1 MCAGRPFLIEPQQPT
16 ISPARLRG
24 PVGIYI
30 GSNTPAEIAVSGM
43 AQILAAKNG
52 VNLPKEF
59 SMGNAN
65 HSAQSLHP

>member
-1 MCAGRPFLIEPQQPT
+1 MRRTALSNRA
-16 ISPARLRG
+16 PATNNLTRTLRG

-65 HSAQSLHP
+65 HSAQALHP